1 MGSGCRAERLW
12 DRVYLDPKEP
22 TFLGFLTVVSI
33 YKSLKQSRSF
43 RAQVGCDSSLGFG
56 VEVLAF

>member
-33 YKSLKQSRSF
+33 YKSLKKSRSF
-43 RAQVGCDSSLGFG
+43 RAQVGCDSSFRIWG
-56 VEVLAF
+56 